1 MDTAADTNALIETP
15 PPPKESTRENEPSLF
30 KRKRAFEQVASAD
43 EIESANE
50 RPSKSIRV
58 GTQDSVGHS
67 ELTHT
72 WAASSSLLFS
82 PGGANDSAFSF
93 SSVSGLNAVT
103 ETERD
108 LHNEPSAVSLVH
120 QQDAEDEVD
129 EQSEPFENSTNE
141 LSVSEENV
149 LEHEEEQQEDEH
161 EQESEDDEEPERV
174 NFHETPLPL
183 ITEITPQLTRL
194 ADEIWDLVGG
204 PELESAENNSVE
216 SILPADYCP
225 VSFRYEYDHSVKLR
239 LSRLLESPTTSFE
252 VYERETQT
260 SKDYTPVSPNVTR
273 NPTTPYSATTLS
285 RVATPM
291 DEFLAVAAQETHLD
305 RLEGVRRVSYG
316 GNVGVA
322 GAGRVESPAIL
333 ARSHSS
339 SSMGSSRASQI
350 RVVTPVPRRVASFS
364 R

>member
-1 MDTAADTNALIETP
+1 MDTAAETNALIETP

-30 KRKRAFEQVASAD
+30 KRKRGFEQVENAD
-43 EIESANE
+43 EIETADE

-58 GTQDSVGHS
+58 ATDDSAGHS
-67 ELTHT
+67 ELTHV
-72 WAASSSLLFS
+72 WAPSSLFS
-82 PGGANDSAFSF
+82 PDANDSAFSL
-93 SSVSGLNAVT
+93 SSVSGVNAVT
-103 ETERD
+103 ESELELVND
-108 LHNEPSAVSLVH
+108 PSAASLVH
-120 QQDAEDEVD
+120 QHDAEDDLD
-129 EQSEPFENSTNE
+129 EQNEHFENSAND

-149 LEHEEEQQEDEH
+149 SEHEEQQQQDE
-161 EQESEDDEEPERV
+161 EEEETEEDEEPERV

-204 PELESAENNSVE
+204 PDLESEESDRVE
-216 SILPADYCP
+216 SILPANYCP

-252 VYERETQT
+252 VYERETLT

-273 NPTTPYSATTLS
+273 NPTTPYPATTLS

-291 DEFLAVAAQETHLD
+291 DEFLAFAAQETHLD

-339 SSMGSSRASQI
+339 SSMGSRASQI